1 MKKETRIL
9 KSEQD
14 TIVDVAISQ
23 STDIERYLQ
32 KEIKVLEDVILKQH
46 QRQETEYKRL
56 HQ

>member
-14 TIVDVAISQ
+14 TIVDVAKSQ